1 MTSIVC
7 VDRSVGEY
15 FYSPHSVPRAS
26 VASGTTILIETRDP
40 RSGAILIGAPGSF
53 QAYPPPP
60 AGKTNALTGPVG
72 IFGAELG
79 DVVSIDVLSISLAEK
94 GYMAAGD
101 FGWVVPL
108 GRIGDRSIGIVGCRN
123 GYVYWRNG
131 MRFPARPMI
140 GEMGMASHTEPK
152 SGSIGANGGNFD
164 CSLISPGCR
173 VYIPVFVAEALLYVG
188 DVHASMGD
196 GELSCG
202 GVEIAADV
210 VLQVKLIKKMPLRAP
225 RLETPDRIVT
235 LGWGREFA
243 EARAMVVEEMIGIM
257 EASMRVSAV
266 EALMLISAT
275 GDLRIGQACGNMDMT
290 VRLEMPRLPGLTVL
304 PEQTTR

>member
-1 MTSIVC
+1 MTGIVHF
-7 VDRSVGEY
+7 DRSIGEY
-15 FYSPHSVPRAS
+15 FYSPHSAPRAS
-26 VASGTTILIETRDP
+26 VPSGTTILIETRDP
-40 RSGAILIGAPGSF
+40 RSGAILIGAPGTF

-60 AGKTNALTGPVG
+60 GGKTNALTGPVG
-72 IFGAELG
+72 ILGAEPG
-79 DVVSIDVLSISLAEK
+79 DVVSIHVLSISLAET

-101 FGWVVPL
+101 FGWVVPF
-108 GRIGDRSIGIVGCRN
+108 GRIGDRSIGIVGCRD

-131 MRFPARPMI
+131 MRFPVRPMI
-140 GEMGMASHTEPK
+140 GEMGVATITGAK

-164 CSLISPGCR
+164 CSLISPGCS
-173 VYIPVFVAEALLYVG
+173 VYIPVLVPEALLYVG

-202 GVEIAADV
+202 GVEIAAEV
-210 VLQVKLIKKMPLRAP
+210 GLRVNLIKQVPLLAP

-275 GDLRIGQACGNMDMT
+275 GDLRIGQACGTMDMT

>member
-1 MTSIVC
+1 M
-7 VDRSVGEY
+7 
-15 FYSPHSVPRAS
+15 
-26 VASGTTILIETRDP
+26 
-40 RSGAILIGAPGSF
+40 IGAPGTF

-60 AGKTNALTGPVG
+60 GGKTNALTGPVG
-72 IFGAELG
+72 ILGAEPG
-79 DVVSIDVLSISLAEK
+79 DVVSIHVLSISLAET

-101 FGWVVPL
+101 FGWVVPF
-108 GRIGDRSIGIVGCRN
+108 GRIGDRSIGIVGCRD

-131 MRFPARPMI
+131 MRFPVRPMI
-140 GEMGMASHTEPK
+140 GEMGVATITGAK

-164 CSLISPGCR
+164 CSLISPGCS
-173 VYIPVFVAEALLYVG
+173 VYIPVLVPEALLYVG

-202 GVEIAADV
+202 GVEIAAEV
-210 VLQVKLIKKMPLRAP
+210 GLRVNLIKQVPLLAP

-275 GDLRIGQACGNMDMT
+275 GDLRIGQACGTMDMT
-290 VRLEMPRLPGLTVL
+290 VRLEMPRLPGFNC
-304 PEQTTR
+304 TTRANYKMMAESLRPKS